1 MRKTSI
7 LLTLTLALFLP
18 VLAGAQMMGGGNHHG
33 SIPVTPPSNGMH
45 GGNGNMHGGGND
57 PMNGMMSC
65 PMAGGHGMNNGLTVA
80 SDGTLLLTRTG
91 EPTAK
96 PQLLAVRGGSV
107 RWTRE
112 LAGAMTKM
120 LVDGERVITV
130 TQSST
135 NDEMATP
142 KTTVAAYVLA
152 TGAMIWT
159 IDLDGSGRD
168 AARFDG
174 GFYLVLGRGQG
185 EESMEEGHCD
195 GGMNGGLNEESMM
208 KSSVAAVSAEGK
220 VLWTLP
226 LQP

>member
-1 MRKTSI
+1 MSKTTI
-7 LLTLTLALFLP
+7 LLSVTLTLLLP
-18 VLAGAQMMGGGNHHG
+18 LVAGAQMMGGGNHHG
-33 SIPVTPPSNGMH
+33 STPVTPPSNGMH

-65 PMAGGHGMNNGLTVA
+65 PMAGGHGMSNSLTVA

-91 EPTAK
+91 EPAAK

-107 RWTRE
+107 RWTTD
-112 LAGAMTKM
+112 LAGAMAKM
-120 LVDGERVITV
+120 LISGERVITI
-130 TQSST
+130 TKSSMD
-135 NDEMATP
+135 DETAAL
-142 KTTVAAYVLA
+142 KTTITAYVLA

-159 IDLDGSGRD
+159 IDLDGLVTD
-168 AARFDG
+168 ATLFDG
-174 GFYLVLGRGQG
+174 GVYIVLRTGQG

-195 GGMNGGLNEESMM
+195 GGMNGGMNEESMM
-208 KSSVAAVSAEGK
+208 KSSVAAISTEGK